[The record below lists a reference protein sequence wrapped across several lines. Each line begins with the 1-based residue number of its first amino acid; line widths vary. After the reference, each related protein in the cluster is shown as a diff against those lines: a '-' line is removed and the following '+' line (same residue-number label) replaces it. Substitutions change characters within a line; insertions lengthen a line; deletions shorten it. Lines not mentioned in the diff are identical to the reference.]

1 MKIPLYFSHNHRHRY
16 TAFCPLE
23 NPDLGQVG
31 LVDLRLW
38 DSASFQGW
46 VHVQIYYATPSWSQL
61 LDQDYKKRPSMTD
74 LSSLGLTRVEKY
86 SLHNGRD
93 LRLLIAIFL
102 DSRENDSTYWE
113 IWSREIQTQNSLI
126 QLWKKQVHPCL
137 FQLNEYKGYKQF

>member
-16 TAFCPLE
+16 TAFRPLE
-23 NPDLGQVG
+23 NLDLVQVG

-46 VHVQIYYATPSWSQL
+46 VHVQIYYATLSWSQL

-74 LSSLGLTRVEKY
+74 LSSLGLTRVEKQ
-86 SLHNGRD
+86 SLHNGSD

-102 DSRENDSTYWE
+102 DSRENDSTILGDMEQRNSDTEFFNLAMQE
-113 IWSREIQTQNSLI
+113 IGPSLPFSV
-126 QLWKKQVHPCL
+126 K
-137 FQLNEYKGYKQF
+137 